1 MIEVRRFFPLF
12 PLEVLAVC
20 FFNPDAG
27 LCYDVYGAKRSRT
40 EHGAKRSRTEH
51 GAKRSRT
58 EQNEAERS
66 TEQNE
71 AERSRTKQNGAKLDL
86 RLITF
91 IYYNLPELSYLALV
105 ISKAVSLW
113 RLPSSLLAS

>member
-1 MIEVRRFFPLF
+1 MMCTEQ
-12 PLEVLAVC
+12 
-20 FFNPDAG
+20 N
-27 LCYDVYGAKRSRT
+27 GAERS
-40 EHGAKRSRTEH
+40 
-51 GAKRSRT
+51 T

-66 TEQNE
+66 STEQNGAERSRTEQNE

>member
-1 MIEVRRFFPLF
+1 MMCTEQ
-12 PLEVLAVC
+12 
-20 FFNPDAG
+20 N
-27 LCYDVYGAKRSRT
+27 GAERS
-40 EHGAKRSRTEH
+40 
-51 GAKRSRT
+51 T

-113 RLPSSLLAS
+113 GLPSSLLAS